1 MTKIVLI
8 SGSHRANSESGRVA
22 DYLASRLSSVHGV
35 TADVMKLD
43 GNPLPLWD
51 DSAWNPELDLAKQ
64 FAPYATRLAAA
75 DGFVVIAPEWAGM
88 AAPAV
93 KNFMLYTDVENVGH
107 KPALIVSV
115 SSGNNGVYPV
125 VDLHV
130 TSYKNNRIV
139 YIPEHLIVRNVGSVF
154 KGDVASGPDDE
165 YIRSRTDYALGVL
178 KKYAV
183 AMATMRSSG
192 SMMDDRYPY
201 GM

>member
-8 SGSHRANSESGRVA
+8 SGSHRAGSESGRVA
-22 DYLASRLSSVHGV
+22 DYLAARLSSVHDV

-51 DSAWNPELDLAKQ
+51 DSAWNPKSDLSKQ
-64 FAPYATRLAAA
+64 FAPYGARLAAA

-88 AAPAV
+88 AAPAI
-93 KNFMLYTDVENVGH
+93 KNFLLYTHPSNVGH

-115 SSGNNGVYPV
+115 SSGANGVYPI

-130 TSYKNNRIV
+130 TSYKNNRIT
-139 YIPEHLIVRNVGSVF
+139 YLPEHLIVRNVGSVF
-154 KGDVASGPDDE
+154 KGEVAAGPDDE
-165 YIRSRTDYALGVL
+165 YIRGRADYALGVL
-178 KKYAV
+178 KRYAV
-183 AMATMRSSG
+183 ALSAMRAG
-192 SMMDDRYPY
+192 GDMMDERYPF

>member
-8 SGSHRANSESGRVA
+8 SGSHRQNSESGRVA
-22 DYLASRLSSVHGV
+22 DYLASRLTSVHGV

-51 DSAWNPELDLAKQ
+51 DSAWNPESDLFKKFVTYGA
-64 FAPYATRLAAA
+64 RLADA
-75 DGFVVIAPEWAGM
+75 DGFVVVTPEWAGM
-88 AAPAV
+88 AAPSI
-93 KNFMLYTDVENVGH
+93 KNFMLYTNAGNVGH
-107 KPALIVSV
+107 KPAMIVSV

-130 TSYKNNRIV
+130 SSYKNNRIV

-154 KGDVASGPDDE
+154 KGDVAVGPDDE
-165 YIRSRTDYALGVL
+165 YIRPRADYALGVL
-178 KKYAV
+178 KRYAD
-183 AMATMRSSG
+183 AMSVMRSG
-192 SMMDDRYPY
+192 GDIMDKRYPF